1 VSFCTFIKFNCHSI
15 TKFTLLKWCESWRE
29 LITMFKFLLQ
39 IPNLSL
45 PSKSNDLLCI
55 GLLKIEFATVY
66 VIFLGLLVI
75 KLNMCDSTWLIFW
88 IGNKMKE
95 QNFKYLSSKIPP
107 LRNLKMLE
115 GQPMVEPFKVISS
128 SYSRWMPLGFDN
140 LKVYICFINC
150 FGILI
155 VVVDF
160 HVFCLPLSQL
170 NKPIS
175 VSFHGL
181 NPMEKESFFFV
192 VQWLG
197 GLF

>member
-1 VSFCTFIKFNCHSI
+1 MHRIVKNRICNNLCY
-15 TKFTLLKWCESWRE
+15 LLGVFSH
-29 LITMFKFLLQ
+29 
-39 IPNLSL
+39 
-45 PSKSNDLLCI
+45 
-55 GLLKIEFATVY
+55 
-66 VIFLGLLVI
+66 

-88 IGNKMKE
+88 IGKEMKE
-95 QNFKYLSSKIPP
+95 QNSKYLSRKNPP

-115 GQPMVEPFKVISS
+115 GQPMVEPFKVIPS
-128 SYSRWMPLGFDN
+128 SYFKWMPPRFDN

-175 VSFHGL
+175 VNFHGL
-181 NPMEKESFFFV
+181 NPMEKGSSFFV

-197 GLF
+197 GLSWWTKHNALVEKLLFAINCL